1 MKRYFTDGRS
11 NIKMVFPKFIRQPIQ
26 KIVNKMG
33 YNIEPLTT
41 YGFFPGEEEIIK
53 YVKPYTLTPF
63 TSIKSLIEATKYI
76 IKNDISG
83 SFIECGVWQGGSIMT
98 IIKTLQELKIQD
110 REIYLF
116 DTFEGMSQPTKND
129 TTLTGET
136 ASENI
141 QNIVD
146 LTTVS
151 LNNVKK
157 NILDTGYDES
167 LIHFVKG
174 KVEETLPKTIIKEIA
189 LLRLDTD
196 WYESTKCE
204 LEHLFPKL
212 SNNGVIIID
221 DYDAWIGSRKAMDEY
236 IKNNNI
242 PILLHRIH
250 PSGARIG
257 IKQQSTEN
265 KL

>member
-1 MKRYFTDGRS
+1 LT
-11 NIKMVFPKFIRQPIQ
+11 IPKFIRRPIK
-26 KIVNKMG
+26 KIANKLG
-33 YNIEPLTT
+33 YDIQSLSAI
-41 YGFFPGEEEIIK
+41 GFLQGELEIVK

-76 IKNDISG
+76 IKNNIQG
-83 SFIECGVWQGGSIMT
+83 SFIECGVWRGGSIMT
-98 IIKTLQELKIQD
+98 IIKTLQQLGMQD

-116 DTFEGMSQPTKND
+116 DTFEGMSQPTKYD
-129 TTLTGET
+129 TRLGGTLAIEGIEKKTDMT
-136 ASENI
+136 K
-141 QNIVD
+141 
-146 LTTVS
+146 VS
-151 LNNVKK
+151 LNDVKK
-157 NILDTGYDES
+157 NVLDTGYDES

-212 SNNGVIIID
+212 TNNGVIIID
-221 DYDAWIGSRKAMDEY
+221 DYDAWMGSRKAVDEY

-242 PILLHRIH
+242 AILLHRIH

-257 IKQQSTEN
+257 IKQQFTKTEN
-265 KL
+265 EL